1 MIALIDYEMGNLGS
15 VHKALEKAGLDV
27 RITDSP
33 QVARDASGIVLPGVG
48 AFVAAIE
55 NLRKRGLDTV
65 ILDEIGKGKPFL
77 GICLGLQMLFETSDE
92 GTGAQGLGLFKG
104 KTMRFTHDLKV
115 PHMGWNQLR
124 FKNRGALGQGIPE
137 DAFYYFV
144 HSYHVAPE
152 DESIVMTTTDYG
164 YEFVSSITRDNITAT
179 QFHPEKS
186 QKWGHK
192 LLANFKAFVDNS

>member
-15 VHKALEKAGLDV
+15 VSKALEKAGFDV

-33 QVARDASGIVLPGVG
+33 QTVRDAAGIVLPGVG

-55 NLRKRGLDTV
+55 NLRKRVLDTV
-65 ILDEIGKGKPFL
+65 ILDEIAKGKPFL
-77 GICLGLQMLFETSDE
+77 GICLGLQMLFESGDE
-92 GTGAQGLGLFKG
+92 GAGAQGLGLFKG
-104 KTMRFTHDLKV
+104 KTVRFTHGLKV
-115 PHMGWNQLR
+115 PHMGWNQLN
-124 FKNRGALGQGIPE
+124 FKNRGALGADIPE
-137 DAFYYFV
+137 GAFFYFV

-152 DESIVMTTTDYG
+152 DESIVMCTTNYG
-164 YEFVSSITRDNITAT
+164 YDFVSAITRDNVTAT

-192 LLANFKAFVDNS
+192 LLANFYRQVTKD